1 MISQDGKAIVRTF
14 KHISSEVGAY
24 EAEEVGV
31 EHLLRDINDP
41 SLSSLSEQV
50 RHKVQSLK
58 GLKERLD
65 QIKDYLTL
73 VIEKKTPINKT
84 ILYNIQVRAHSLR
97 GNKISLPPER
107 LYFQL

>member
-1 MISQDGKAIVRTF
+1 MKSYYSEEVVKDDGKAIIRTF

-65 QIKDYLTL
+65 QMKSYLTS
-73 VIEKKTPINKT
+73 VIEKKVPINKS
-84 ILYNIQVRAHSLR
+84 IIYKIQVTH
-97 GNKISLPPER
+97 
-107 LYFQL
+107 